1 MYKSIHFFCFFH
13 ENRHFGVLSGL
24 FYISSKKLF
33 LSYVTG
39 VNRSFLCK
47 FVSIEYPY
55 NPVEA
60 MSIFKDRIEA
70 VRAMMRSKGWDVAI
84 VTGNDPHNSEYSAAR
99 WHQVAWLTGYTGEGD
114 LVITEDHAGLWTD
127 TRYFIQASRQLPEAG
142 VELHK
147 TRVPGQVLIPEWL
160 ADHFAEFDEIRVAVD
175 GLCMTVSSVE
185 DIQKTVGEKIRFVN
199 APDMLEVLWTDRPEI
214 PQTPIITLG
223 PEQVGWSREQKVR
236 WMRKWLADKGYDAI
250 LLTALDEIA
259 WMLNVR
265 GQDVAYNPVVM
276 SYLLVTQ
283 DNVLW
288 FARKGP
294 TPDEDGETEDSFHEL
309 LADGVNIQEY
319 SDVEA
324 ALSNLVDGS
333 YIKTLFVDPATLNYN
348 LCSILK
354 DRSIVFGTSP
364 VGLRKSV
371 KNDVEVAGMK
381 EAHLEDGIA
390 VERFL
395 HWLQTSIEAGDA
407 VNEYEAS
414 LKLHRFRSEI
424 EGFRGESFETISAY
438 GPNAAL
444 PHYITPEEGSAEL
457 YAEGLYLCDS
467 GGQFLFGTTD
477 ITRTVPLGPC
487 SQLEKEDYTLVLK
500 GHIALSKAV
509 FPKGTAGCQLDVLAR
524 EPLWNAMRDFGH
536 GTGHGVGFYLNVHE
550 GPQDI
555 RQNFNRQALLPGMIT
570 SDEPGIYREGKFGVR
585 HENLILCVDAG
596 VNDFGHWLRFEP
608 LTLCHFDTSILVKDL
623 LDRSEIDWLNAY
635 NERVFRTLSPRLTP
649 EVASWLRQKTLPI

>member
-1 MYKSIHFFCFFH
+1 MYKSIHFFLFFH
-13 ENRHFGVLSGL
+13 GNRHFGVLSGL

-70 VRAMMRSKGWDVAI
+70 VRAMMRSKGWDVVI

-160 ADHFAEFDEIRVAVD
+160 AGHFADCDEVRVAVD

-185 DIQKTVGEKIRFVN
+185 DIQKTVGEKTRFVN

-333 YIKTLFVDPATLNYN
+333 YIRTLFVDPATLNYN

-354 DRSIVFGTSP
+354 DQSIVFGTSP

-414 LKLHRFRSEI
+414 LKLHQFRSEI

>member
-1 MYKSIHFFCFFH
+1 
-13 ENRHFGVLSGL
+13 
-24 FYISSKKLF
+24 
-33 LSYVTG
+33 
-39 VNRSFLCK
+39 
-47 FVSIEYPY
+47 
-55 NPVEA
+55 

-70 VRAMMRSKGWDVAI
+70 VRAMMRSKGWDVVI

-147 TRVPGQVLIPEWL
+147 TRVLGQVLIPEWL

-333 YIKTLFVDPATLNYN
+333 YIRTLFVDPATLNYN

-354 DRSIVFGTSP
+354 DQSIVFGTSP

-414 LKLHRFRSEI
+414 LKLHQFRSEI

>member
-1 MYKSIHFFCFFH
+1 
-13 ENRHFGVLSGL
+13 
-24 FYISSKKLF
+24 
-33 LSYVTG
+33 
-39 VNRSFLCK
+39 
-47 FVSIEYPY
+47 
-55 NPVEA
+55 
-60 MSIFKDRIEA
+60 MSIFRDRIET
-70 VRAMMRSKGWDVAI
+70 VRAMMRSKGWDVVI

-114 LVITEDHAGLWTD
+114 LVVTEDHVGLWTD
-127 TRYFIQASRQLPEAG
+127 TRYFIQASQQLPAAG

-160 ADHFAEFDEIRVAVD
+160 AGHFADCDEVRVAVD

-294 TPDEDGETEDSFHEL
+294 IPDEDGETEDSFHEL

-333 YIKTLFVDPATLNYN
+333 YIRTLFVDPATLNYN

-354 DRSIVFGTSP
+354 DQSIVFGTSP

-414 LKLHRFRSEI
+414 LKLHQFRSEI

>member
-1 MYKSIHFFCFFH
+1 
-13 ENRHFGVLSGL
+13 
-24 FYISSKKLF
+24 
-33 LSYVTG
+33 
-39 VNRSFLCK
+39 
-47 FVSIEYPY
+47 
-55 NPVEA
+55 

-70 VRAMMRSKGWDVAI
+70 VRAMMRSKGWDVVI

-147 TRVPGQVLIPEWL
+147 TRVLGQVLIPEWL

-333 YIKTLFVDPATLNYN
+333 YIRTLFVDPATLNYN

-354 DRSIVFGTSP
+354 DQSIVFGTSP

-395 HWLQTSIEAGDA
+395 YWLQTSIEAGDA

-414 LKLHRFRSEI
+414 LKLHQFRSEI

>member
-1 MYKSIHFFCFFH
+1 M
-13 ENRHFGVLSGL
+13 G
-24 FYISSKKLF
+24 
-33 LSYVTG
+33 
-39 VNRSFLCK
+39 
-47 FVSIEYPY
+47 
-55 NPVEA
+55 
-60 MSIFKDRIEA
+60 IFKDRIES
-70 VRAMMRSKGWDVAI
+70 VRAMMRSKGWDAVI

-99 WHQVAWLTGYTGEGD
+99 WHQVAWLSGYTGEGD
-114 LVITEDHAGLWTD
+114 LVITEDHVGLWTD

-142 VELHK
+142 AELHK
-147 TRVPGQVLIPEWL
+147 TRVSGQVLIPEWL
-160 ADHFAEFDEIRVAVD
+160 AGHFADFDEVRVAMD
-175 GLCMTVSSVE
+175 GLCMTASSVK
-185 DIQKTVGEKIRFVN
+185 DIQEAVGEKVCFVN
-199 APDMLEVLWTDRPEI
+199 VPDMLEVLWIDRPEI

-236 WMRKWLADKGYDAI
+236 WMRKWLAEKGYDAI

-265 GQDVAYNPVVM
+265 GQDVVYNPVVM

-309 LADGVNIQEY
+309 IADGVNIQEY
-319 SDVEA
+319 SDVET

-333 YIKTLFVDPATLNYN
+333 YIKTLFVDPTTLNYN
-348 LCSILK
+348 LYSILK
-354 DRSIVFGTSP
+354 DNSPQSTVFGTSP

-371 KNDVEVAGMK
+371 KNDVEIAGMK

-390 VERFL
+390 MERFL
-395 HWLQTSIEAGDA
+395 HWLQTSVEAGDA
-407 VNEYEAS
+407 INEYEAS
-414 LKLHRFRSEI
+414 LKLHEFRSEI

-444 PHYITPEEGSAEL
+444 PHYVTPEEGSAEI

-467 GGQFLFGTTD
+467 GGQYLFGTTD
-477 ITRTVPLGPC
+477 ITRTIPLGPC
-487 SQLEKEDYTLVLK
+487 TQLEKEDYTLVLK

-524 EPLWNAMRDFGH
+524 EPLWNAKRNFGH
-536 GTGHGVGFYLNVHE
+536 GTGHGVGFYLSVHE

-555 RQNFNRQALLPGMIT
+555 RQNFNRQAILPGMIT
-570 SDEPGIYREGKFGVR
+570 SDEPGIYREGKFGIR
-585 HENLILCVDAG
+585 HENLILCLEAG
-596 VNDFGHWLRFEP
+596 ENDFGHWLRFEP

-623 LDRSEIDWLNAY
+623 LDSSEIEWLNAY
-635 NERVFRTLSPRLTP
+635 NERVYQTLSPRLTQ
-649 EVASWLRQKTLPI
+649 EVAAWLRQKTLPI

>member
-1 MYKSIHFFCFFH
+1 M
-13 ENRHFGVLSGL
+13 
-24 FYISSKKLF
+24 
-33 LSYVTG
+33 TG

-160 ADHFAEFDEIRVAVD
+160 ADHFAEFDGIRVAVD

>member
-1 MYKSIHFFCFFH
+1 MFFH
-13 ENRHFGVLSGL
+13 GNRHFGVLSGL

-70 VRAMMRSKGWDVAI
+70 VRAMMRSKGWDVVI

-160 ADHFAEFDEIRVAVD
+160 AGHFADCDEVRVAVD

-185 DIQKTVGEKIRFVN
+185 DIQKTVGEKTRFVN

-333 YIKTLFVDPATLNYN
+333 YIRTLFVDPATLNYN

-354 DRSIVFGTSP
+354 DQSIVFGTSP

-414 LKLHRFRSEI
+414 LKLHQFRSEI

-487 SQLEKEDYTLVLK
+487 SRLEKEDYTLVLK

>member
-1 MYKSIHFFCFFH
+1 
-13 ENRHFGVLSGL
+13 
-24 FYISSKKLF
+24 
-33 LSYVTG
+33 
-39 VNRSFLCK
+39 
-47 FVSIEYPY
+47 
-55 NPVEA
+55 
-60 MSIFKDRIEA
+60 MSIFKDRIES
-70 VRAMMRSKGWDVAI
+70 VRAMMRSKGWDVVI

-99 WHQVAWLTGYTGEGD
+99 WHQVAWLSGYTGEGD

-127 TRYFIQASRQLPEAG
+127 TRYFIQASRQLPAAG

-160 ADHFAEFDEIRVAVD
+160 AGHFADLGEICVAVD
-175 GLCMTVSSVE
+175 GLCMTASSVK
-185 DIQKTVGEKIRFVN
+185 DIQDAVGEKVRFVN
-199 APDMLEVLWTDRPEI
+199 VPDMIEVFWTDRPEI
-214 PQTPIITLG
+214 PQTPVITLG
-223 PEQVGWSREQKVR
+223 PEQVGWSRGQKVR
-236 WMRKWLADKGYDAI
+236 WMRRWLDEKGYDAI

-309 LADGVNIQEY
+309 IADGVNIQEY
-319 SDVEA
+319 SDVET

-333 YIKTLFVDPATLNYN
+333 YIKALFVDPATLNYN
-348 LCSILK
+348 LYCILK
-354 DRSIVFGTSP
+354 DNSPQSIVFGTSP

-371 KNDVEVAGMK
+371 KNDVEITGMK

-390 VERFL
+390 MERFL
-395 HWLQTSIEAGDA
+395 HWLQTSVEAGDA
-407 VNEYEAS
+407 INEYEAS
-414 LKLHRFRSEI
+414 LKLHEFRSEI

-444 PHYITPEEGSAEL
+444 PHYVTPEEGSAEI

-467 GGQFLFGTTD
+467 GGQYLFGTTD
-477 ITRTVPLGPC
+477 ITRTIPLGPC

-524 EPLWNAMRDFGH
+524 EPLWNAKRNFGH

-555 RQNFNRQALLPGMIT
+555 RQNFNHQALIPGMIT
-570 SDEPGIYREGKFGVR
+570 SDEPGIYREGKFGIR
-585 HENLILCVDAG
+585 HENLILCVEAG
-596 VNDFGHWLRFEP
+596 ENDFGHWFRFEP
-608 LTLCHFDTSILVKDL
+608 LTLCHFDTSILLKDL
-623 LDRSEIDWLNAY
+623 LDRSEIEWLNAY
-635 NERVFRTLSPRLTP
+635 NERVYQTLSPRLSQD
-649 EVASWLRQKTLPI
+649 VAAWLRQKTLPIYNSEKE